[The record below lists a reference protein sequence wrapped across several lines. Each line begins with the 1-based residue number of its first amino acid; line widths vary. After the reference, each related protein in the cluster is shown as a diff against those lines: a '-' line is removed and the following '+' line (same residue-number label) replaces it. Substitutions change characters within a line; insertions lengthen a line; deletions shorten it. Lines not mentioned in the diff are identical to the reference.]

1 MSEERLYKLFQQS
14 IEAKMDAGEVLIPDI
29 IEAGHMMVECLLDE
43 GKILLCGN
51 GPSAAL
57 AQIFANHLINRFER
71 ERPSLPCL
79 TLGCVLTNV
88 SSVANE
94 QSFNEIFAKEIKAL
108 GSDKDILIIF
118 SSSGNSSNL
127 LQAIKAAHE
136 KNIRVIALN
145 GHDGGNISTL
155 LDVNDKELRV
165 PSNSRGRIHEV
176 HLLIIFCLCDYIDQ
190 QLFGSTE

>member
-71 ERPSLPCL
+71 ERPSLPCF
-79 TLGCVLTNV
+79 TLGCDLTNV
-88 SSVANE
+88 TSVANE

-127 LQAIKAAHE
+127 LQAI
-136 KNIRVIALN
+136 
-145 GHDGGNISTL
+145 
-155 LDVNDKELRV
+155 
-165 PSNSRGRIHEV
+165 
-176 HLLIIFCLCDYIDQ
+176 
-190 QLFGSTE
+190 

>member
-14 IEAKMDAGEVLIPDI
+14 IEAKMDAGEVLFPDI
-29 IEAGHMMVECLLDE
+29 LEAGHMMVECLLDE
-43 GKILLCGN
+43 GKVLLCGN

-57 AQIFANHLINRFER
+57 AQIFTNNLINRFER
-71 ERPSLPCL
+71 ERPSLPCF
-79 TLGCVLTNV
+79 TLGCDITNAT
-88 SSVANE
+88 SIANE

-108 GSDKDILIIF
+108 ASDKDILILF

-145 GHDGGNISTL
+145 GCDGGNISAL

-165 PSNSRGRIHEV
+165 PSNSRSRIHEV

-190 QLFGSTE
+190 QLFGPID